1 MLLAQKDIK
10 QANTTEL
17 IQKAQETSQNQLL
30 AMIEYANEALNN
42 LKYSTQQKNALGCIC
57 C

>member
-1 MLLAQKDIK
+1 MLAQKDIK